1 MMLGG
6 VLATDLTGGQQ
17 VLLQVV
23 ITVGVILSAAV
34 PAYFKFKSD
43 IATIKK
49 TSKEARDQTANT
61 HSTNLRDE
69 LDDRHEKVT
78 NTLAS
83 ITDTLRE
90 AARDIRGLREDH
102 HETRRDVGMLHAEDR
117 TTKRELRDL
126 REEVAE
132 RFNDLNSTIRSDIL
146 DSDGKE
152 HKDD

>member
-1 MMLGG
+1 MMLNT

-23 ITVGVILSAAV
+23 ITVGIILSAAI
-34 PAYFKFKSD
+34 PAYFKFKGD
-43 IATIKK
+43 ISSIKK
-49 TSKEARDQTANT
+49 DTKEARDQTANT
-61 HSTNLRDE
+61 HDINLRDE

-78 NTLAS
+78 NTLES

-102 HETRRDVGMLHAEDR
+102 HETRRDVGLLHAEDR
-117 TTKRELRDL
+117 TTKRELRTL
-126 REEVAE
+126 REEVTE
-132 RFNDLNSTIRSDIL
+132 QFNELNVTIQSDIL
-146 DSDGKE
+146 GSDRKE